1 VDLVADP
8 AAAAVPELPAAR
20 RRIAVVTDDAAA
32 LPPAWLETAGRE
44 GGLEVVQMPVM
55 IDGQIF
61 PVPDGPHDDEI
72 PQALLLALAEGRPV
86 TTSRPSPGQF
96 RRVYQRLQE
105 AGYEGIVSVHLSAEL
120 SGTTGAARIARQAI
134 DVPVTVVDSRT
145 AAMAQGFGA
154 QKAWNVA
161 GTGAGQEEVAAAARE
176 GSRDNTLLLW
186 VPSLDSLRRGGRIAP
201 SSAVLNAVLQIRP
214 LLSIADGKL
223 VAVEKPRSPARARAR
238 FAALVGEALATSE
251 HEDPVLVMHH
261 LGDENGA
268 RELGEELVDAHRP
281 DATLVVSQ
289 LPPVLAA
296 HVGLGAR
303 AAVVE
308 GPSARP
314 VLHPVP
320 PGA

>member
-1 VDLVADP
+1 MSA
-8 AAAAVPELPAAR
+8 

-32 LPPAWLETAGRE
+32 LPPAWAAAAAGT
-44 GGLEVVQMPVM
+44 GGLAVVEMPVM

-61 PVPDGPHDDEI
+61 PAPERAPGTGDDEV
-72 PQALLLALAEGRPV
+72 PRALLLALAEGRPV

-96 RRVYQRLQE
+96 RRVYQRLE
-105 AGYEGIVSVHLSAEL
+105 AAGYEGIVSVHLSAEL
-120 SGTTGAARIARQAI
+120 SGTTGSARIGRRAV

-145 AAMAQGFGA
+145 AAMAQGFGV
-154 QKAWNVA
+154 QRAWTA
-161 GTGAGQEEVAAAARE
+161 AGAGAGLEEVAAAARE

-186 VPSLDSLRRGGRIAP
+186 VPSLEPLRRGGRLAP
-201 SSAVLNAVLQIRP
+201 SAAVLSQVLPIRP
-214 LLSIADGKL
+214 LLSIDGGRL
-223 VAVEKPRSPARARAR
+223 VAVEKPRTAARARAR
-238 FAALVGEALATSE
+238 FAALVGEALATAE
-251 HEDPVLVMHH
+251 HEDPVLVLHH
-261 LGDENGA
+261 LGDEDGA
-268 RELGEELVDAHRP
+268 RELGEQLVEAHRP
-281 DATLVVSQ
+281 DARLLVCP

-320 PGA
+320 PGTAPGGD